1 MIMDWLRHNTS
12 ARYRLLETR
21 FQGEFDVNELKASAQ
36 RTGLYVFLALLVLTI
51 AESIIGG
58 LETPITVLLIII
70 ALVKAALI
78 VYFFMHVYRL
88 WREESH

>member
-1 MIMDWLRHNTS
+1 MS
-12 ARYRLLETR
+12 
-21 FQGEFDVNELKASAQ
+21 ELKASAQ
-36 RTGLYVFLALLVLTI
+36 RTGLYVFLALLVLTV

-58 LETPITVLLIII
+58 LDTPITVLLIII

>member
-1 MIMDWLRHNTS
+1 MDQ
-12 ARYRLLETR
+12 A
-21 FQGEFDVNELKASAQ
+21 KAAAQ
-36 RTGLYVFLALLVLTI
+36 RTGVYVFLSLLVLTI
-51 AESIIGG
+51 VEAIIGG
-58 LETPITVLLIII
+58 LEMPITVLLIIL

>member
-1 MIMDWLRHNTS
+1 VS
-12 ARYRLLETR
+12 EA
-21 FQGEFDVNELKASAQ
+21 KASAQ
-36 RTGLYVFLALLVLTI
+36 RTGLYVFLALMVLTVV
-51 AESIIGG
+51 ESIIGG
-58 LETPITVLLIII
+58 LETPSTVLLLII

>member
-1 MIMDWLRHNTS
+1 MS
-12 ARYRLLETR
+12 EA
-21 FQGEFDVNELKASAQ
+21 KASAQ

-51 AESIIGG
+51 AESIIGSMA
-58 LETPITVLLIII
+58 TPITVLLIII
-70 ALVKAALI
+70 ALVKAAMI

>member
-1 MIMDWLRHNTS
+1 MS
-12 ARYRLLETR
+12 E
-21 FQGEFDVNELKASAQ
+21 VKASAQ

-51 AESIIGG
+51 AESVIGG
-58 LETPITVLLIII
+58 LETPITVLLLII

>member
-1 MIMDWLRHNTS
+1 MS
-12 ARYRLLETR
+12 
-21 FQGEFDVNELKASAQ
+21 ELKASAQ
-36 RTGLYVFLALLVLTI
+36 RTGLYVFLVLMVLTI
-51 AESIIGG
+51 AESVIGG
-58 LETPITVLLIII
+58 LDNPITVLLIII

>member
-1 MIMDWLRHNTS
+1 MS
-12 ARYRLLETR
+12 E
-21 FQGEFDVNELKASAQ
+21 VKASAQ

-58 LETPITVLLIII
+58 LETPITVLLLII

>member
-1 MIMDWLRHNTS
+1 MS
-12 ARYRLLETR
+12 
-21 FQGEFDVNELKASAQ
+21 ELKASAQ
-36 RTGLYVFLALLVLTI
+36 RTGLYVFLALMVLTV

>member
-1 MIMDWLRHNTS
+1 MSELR
-12 ARYRLLETR
+12 
-21 FQGEFDVNELKASAQ
+21 ASAQ
-36 RTGLYVFLALLVLTI
+36 RTGLYVFLALLVLTVV
-51 AESIIGG
+51 ESVIGG

>member
-1 MIMDWLRHNTS
+1 MS
-12 ARYRLLETR
+12 E
-21 FQGEFDVNELKASAQ
+21 VKASAQ

-51 AESIIGG
+51 AESIVGG
-58 LETPITVLLIII
+58 LETPITVLLLII

>member
-1 MIMDWLRHNTS
+1 MREV
-12 ARYRLLETR
+12 YCG
-21 FQGEFDVNELKASAQ
+21 GEFNVSEAKASAQ

-51 AESIIGG
+51 AESIVGG

>member
-1 MIMDWLRHNTS
+1 MS
-12 ARYRLLETR
+12 
-21 FQGEFDVNELKASAQ
+21 ELKASAQ
-36 RTGLYVFLALLVLTI
+36 RTGLYVFLTLLVLTV

-58 LETPITVLLIII
+58 LATPITVLLIII

>member
-1 MIMDWLRHNTS
+1 VS
-12 ARYRLLETR
+12 
-21 FQGEFDVNELKASAQ
+21 ELKASAQ
-36 RTGLYVFLALLVLTI
+36 RTGLYIFLALMVLTV

>member
-1 MIMDWLRHNTS
+1 MS
-12 ARYRLLETR
+12 
-21 FQGEFDVNELKASAQ
+21 ELKASAQ
-36 RTGLYVFLALLVLTI
+36 RTGLYVFFALLVLTV

-58 LETPITVLLIII
+58 LATPITVLLIII

-78 VYFFMHVYRL
+78 IYFFMHVYRL

>member
-1 MIMDWLRHNTS
+1 MS
-12 ARYRLLETR
+12 
-21 FQGEFDVNELKASAQ
+21 DVKASAQ
-36 RTGLYVFLALLVLTI
+36 RTGLYVFLALLVLTV

-58 LETPITVLLIII
+58 LETPITVLLLII

>member
-1 MIMDWLRHNTS
+1 MS
-12 ARYRLLETR
+12 EA
-21 FQGEFDVNELKASAQ
+21 KASAQ

-51 AESIIGG
+51 VESVIGG
-58 LETPITVLLIII
+58 LENPITVLLLII

>member
-1 MIMDWLRHNTS
+1 MS
-12 ARYRLLETR
+12 E
-21 FQGEFDVNELKASAQ
+21 VKASAQ
-36 RTGLYVFLALLVLTI
+36 RTGLYVFLALLVLTV

-58 LETPITVLLIII
+58 LETPITVLLLII

>member
-1 MIMDWLRHNTS
+1 MSD
-12 ARYRLLETR
+12 AKK
-21 FQGEFDVNELKASAQ
+21 VAQ

-51 AESIIGG
+51 VESIVGG
-58 LETPITVLLIII
+58 LETPITVLLLII

-78 VYFFMHVYRL
+78 IYFFMHVYRL

>member
-1 MIMDWLRHNTS
+1 MEGFNVS
-12 ARYRLLETR
+12 EAK
-21 FQGEFDVNELKASAQ
+21 NAAQ

-51 AESIIGG
+51 AESIVGS
-58 LETPITVLLIII
+58 LETPITVLLLII

>member
-1 MIMDWLRHNTS
+1 VSEAKTS
-12 ARYRLLETR
+12 
-21 FQGEFDVNELKASAQ
+21 VQ

-58 LETPITVLLIII
+58 LATPITVLLLII
-70 ALVKAALI
+70 ALIKAALI
-78 VYFFMHVYRL
+78 IYFFMHVYRL

>member
-1 MIMDWLRHNTS
+1 MSN
-12 ARYRLLETR
+12 AK
-21 FQGEFDVNELKASAQ
+21 NAAQ
-36 RTGLYVFLALLVLTI
+36 RTGFYVFLALLVLTI
-51 AESIIGG
+51 VEAIVGG
-58 LETPITVLLIII
+58 LETPITVLLLII

>member
-1 MIMDWLRHNTS
+1 MS
-12 ARYRLLETR
+12 EA
-21 FQGEFDVNELKASAQ
+21 KKSAQ

-51 AESIIGG
+51 AESIVGG
-58 LETPITVLLIII
+58 LETPVTVLLLII

-78 VYFFMHVYRL
+78 IYFFMHVYRL

>member
-1 MIMDWLRHNTS
+1 MS
-12 ARYRLLETR
+12 EA
-21 FQGEFDVNELKASAQ
+21 KASAQ

-58 LETPITVLLIII
+58 LETPITVLLLII